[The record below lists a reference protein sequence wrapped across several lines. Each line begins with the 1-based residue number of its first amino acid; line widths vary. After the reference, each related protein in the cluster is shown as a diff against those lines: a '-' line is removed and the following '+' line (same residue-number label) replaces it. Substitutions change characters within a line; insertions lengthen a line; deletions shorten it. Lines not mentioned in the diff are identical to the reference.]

1 MKNKIEFKIALIC
14 YRGTGIA
21 ILGRLIDLFK
31 NKGISAN
38 YTVIISSTSS
48 IDEVKNLM
56 PSKSKY
62 KIIKVFSLL
71 EKSIEL
77 KKFIKNNI
85 LNIQKETNN
94 IRDKKFKIKPR
105 KVFKLKSIL
114 IIFSKIILRI
124 VDINLMKL
132 RFKNEFFDYAIFQND
147 RTNNILTHLIQIFN
161 KNNIKTILPEI
172 AFFSSKFYVTQRGQN
187 PLNYVE
193 ENGLFSYLFS
203 DQKINNEKEYML
215 TMYSPEETI
224 AMYLTKVLPR
234 QAHEISGSLGCK
246 KVIFSSKDLYKKVVN
261 SPFTKSS
268 NICYSLSIN
277 EEIALISRNKTKSI
291 RDFLC
296 KKYKLERSKTI
307 TLFSLS
313 CLAHT
318 GMFSEKE
325 SEEIQLKIINKI
337 KKFSPNCLIMFHP
350 SIVDSRFEKIR
361 HKFAGRIVSES
372 LPYIASN
379 IDIFITVTET
389 SAEQYLLPIGVEC
402 FVFIFKKYKMEY
414 GIYDNYRNL
423 HLHYIEDKK
432 VYKDIQKLVKK
443 NHINNNKSLF
453 PDSNIRL
460 FTDCFFNG

>member
-31 NKGISAN
+31 HKGISAN

-85 LNIQKETNN
+85 LNIQKENNN
-94 IRDKKFKIKPR
+94 IRNKKFKIKPR
-105 KVFKLKSIL
+105 KVFKFKIIL

-215 TMYSPEETI
+215 TMYSPEETM

-261 SPFTKSS
+261 SQFTKSS
-268 NICYSLSIN
+268 NIFYSLSIN
-277 EEIALISRNKTKSI
+277 EEIALISRNKTNQLG
-291 RDFLC
+291 FYA
-296 KKYKLERSKTI
+296 KYKLERSKTI

-337 KKFSPNCLIMFHP
+337 IKFSPNCLIMFHP

-379 IDIFITVTET
+379 IDIFITVLET
-389 SAEQYLLPIGVEC
+389 SAEQYLLPIGAEC

-414 GIYDNYRNL
+414 GI
-423 HLHYIEDKK
+423 
-432 VYKDIQKLVKK
+432 
-443 NHINNNKSLF
+443 
-453 PDSNIRL
+453 
-460 FTDCFFNG
+460 